1 MTKLITFLIMCLL
14 AVFKPL
20 QANTRTV
27 EVLYLQIAQPQQATL
42 SNLDPVPEDIG
53 VVGAELAV
61 ADNNTTG
68 KFLGY
73 EYAVSFAL
81 LEEGDIAAANS
92 ALDQFEGDFVLLD
105 MSAQEQLM
113 LLASGSPK
121 LFFNVRAYNDELR
134 GASCQKNLFHTL
146 PSYAMR
152 ADALL
157 QFAVKKRWEDL
168 VLLIGSTPEDAS
180 YAQAIRRSAKKFG
193 LELKRD
199 QNWIFDADMR
209 RQASAEVPLFTQKLG
224 DYQALIIADE
234 RNDFARYVRYNT
246 WLPRPVMG
254 GDGLRSQAW
263 ARSVEQWGA
272 AQLQSRFRDL
282 ADRDMRDIDY
292 AAWVALRSIDEA
304 LVRTKFAELDTV
316 KAYLL
321 DGIEVAGFKGR
332 PLSYRQWN
340 GQLRQ
345 PIALAHNSALV
356 AMAPLEGF
364 LHAHNELDSLG
375 FDRPGNRCTNFEGGA
390 Q

>member
-1 MTKLITFLIMCLL
+1 
-14 AVFKPL
+14 
-20 QANTRTV
+20 
-27 EVLYLQIAQPQQATL
+27 
-42 SNLDPVPEDIG
+42 
-53 VVGAELAV
+53 
-61 ADNNTTG
+61 
-68 KFLGY
+68 
-73 EYAVSFAL
+73 
-81 LEEGDIAAANS
+81 
-92 ALDQFEGDFVLLD
+92 
-105 MSAQEQLM
+105 
-113 LLASGSPK
+113 
-121 LFFNVRAYNDELR
+121 
-134 GASCQKNLFHTL
+134 
-146 PSYAMR
+146 
-152 ADALL
+152 L

-340 GQLRQ
+340 GQLSTQ
-345 PIALAHNSALV
+345 QCT
-356 AMAPLEGF
+356 G
-364 LHAHNELDSLG
+364 
-375 FDRPGNRCTNFEGGA
+375 GNGPARGLFTCPQRTR
-390 Q
+390 

>member
-1 MTKLITFLIMCLL
+1 MTKWVAFLVVLFS
-14 AVFKPL
+14 VFSNASHADARL
-20 QANTRTV
+20 V
-27 EVLYLQIAQPQQATL
+27 DVLYLQIAQPRMATL
-42 SNLDPVPEDIG
+42 SNLDPVPDDLG
-53 VVGAELAV
+53 VAGVKLAIT
-61 ADNNTTG
+61 DNNTTG

-73 EYAVSFAL
+73 EFFVNYEL
-81 LEEGDIAAANS
+81 IDKGDIDAAKS
-92 ALDQFEGDFVLLD
+92 ALAGFAGDFVLLD
-105 MSAQEQLM
+105 MSAQEQLAVIDEAATA
-113 LLASGSPK
+113 LY
-121 LFFNVRAYNDELR
+121 FNVRAYDDELR
-134 GASCQKNLFHTL
+134 GTSCQKNLFHTM

-168 VLLIGSTPEDAS
+168 VLLTGNAPEDGR
-180 YAQAIRRSAKKFG
+180 YAQAIRYSARKFG
-193 LELKRD
+193 LELQQD
-199 QNWIFDADMR
+199 QGWIFDADMR

-224 DYQALIIADE
+224 DYDAMIIADE

-254 GDGLRSQAW
+254 GDGLRSLAW

-272 AQLQSRFRDL
+272 AQLQSRFHDSAARN
-282 ADRDMRDIDY
+282 MRDVDY

-304 LVRTKFAELDTV
+304 LVRTKFAGLDTV
-316 KAYLL
+316 KTYML

-332 PLSYRQWN
+332 PLSYRQWD

-364 LHAHNELDSLG
+364 LHARNELDSLG
-375 FDRPGNRCTNFEGGA
+375 VDQAESQCTHFEGGSK
-390 Q
+390 